1 MNEAITKQE
10 ELMTLV
16 SLLAIPN
23 HGSSCVRFGSGHV
36 GLSGL
41 KSWPAP
47 DPSHVRVGSGFG
59 VLVIIFGSGRVGL
72 GYFLSSGEN
81 FGLRPTR
88 HTVGSGRVF
97 SGGSGRVHRVGQP
110 MIRYIAC

>member
-47 DPSHVRVGSGFG
+47 DPSHVRVRSG
-59 VLVIIFGSGRVGL
+59 LVGFRGFS
-72 GYFLSSGEN
+72 YN
-81 FGLRPTR
+81 FR
-88 HTVGSGRVF
+88 VGSGW
-97 SGGSGRVHRVGQP
+97 VGLFF
-110 MIRYIAC
+110 